1 MEKESSGDLRGADI
15 SCFSASVRRWFASV
29 EVNCRGILNRIFFA
43 ENLIRMRVF
52 VAGWVPGAFA
62 LLVGAALCRP
72 AAAQT
77 RPDTL
82 TGRAHP
88 LAEVAVVAERT
99 TRYAVGTTRYALDSA
114 ALSQFRGSTLAEAL
128 AARTPIYFKNY
139 GPGQLASISIR
150 GTSARHTAVIWN
162 GVNINFSSL
171 GESDFSLLPVGGN
184 TQVTVQPGPGSALY
198 GTGAVGG
205 AVLLSGQ
212 PRFGTGLR
220 GSVQAEAG
228 SFGLAAGSAEASYG
242 TARVALRT
250 TGLYRTAQ
258 NDFVLPERY
267 TGTPGLRQQNA
278 AFQQWNFTQDLRLR
292 VGRDGQLLA
301 AVWLTGADRQIQAV
315 LGMANRH
322 GRELDRSTRLLTEY
336 RHRRGRYEGLV
347 RVAYLQDGIR
357 YGDDTLE
364 PQYSDLRTTQAQTEH
379 TLSFGP
385 RASLRLGGE
394 AQHFAATVDGYA
406 RPITENRFAAFALF
420 RYDPRP
426 ALRLSLNLRQAA
438 VPDQRPPLAPALG
451 LEWDLLPEPTAAADA
466 VASRQLTVRASAAR
480 SYRAATLNE
489 RYWPTG
495 NPFIRPETGW
505 GYEAGLRYEA
515 APLGPGRWRTELTA
529 HRQLVDNWVQW
540 VPTAIGFSP
549 RNLRLVLAQGLE
561 LSSSL
566 ERQWR
571 QWQGTVRGTYAL
583 TQARKQQGYAA
594 DAEPIGNQLAYVP
607 LHAAT
612 ASAEATWRG
621 HWLLSTGASFSS
633 FRYIRA
639 GADDFLPAYW
649 LVQAGLGRHFDTGPV
664 RLTLL
669 VQGHNLANARY
680 QTYLNHAMPPRSVLV
695 SLRLARR

>member
-1 MEKESSGDLRGADI
+1 
-15 SCFSASVRRWFASV
+15 
-29 EVNCRGILNRIFFA
+29 
-43 ENLIRMRVF
+43 MRVF
-52 VAGWVPGAFA
+52 VAASGRGLV
-62 LLVGAALCRP
+62 LLAGLGLCAP

-82 TGRAHP
+82 TTRPHA

-99 TRYAVGTTRYALDSA
+99 SRYAVGTTRYALDSA

-150 GTSARHTAVIWN
+150 GTSARHTAVLWN

-171 GESDFSLLPVGGN
+171 GEADFSLLPVGGA
-184 TQVTVQPGPGSALY
+184 TQITVQPGPGSALY

-212 PRFGTGLR
+212 PGFGGGLR
-220 GSVQAEAG
+220 GSVQADAG

-258 NDFVLPERY
+258 NDFILPERY

-278 AFQQWNFTQDLRLR
+278 AFQQWNFTQDVRLQ
-292 VGRDGQLLA
+292 VGQRGQLLA
-301 AVWLTGADRQIQAV
+301 AAWLSGADRQIQAV

-322 GRELDRSTRLLTEY
+322 GREQDHSTRLLAEY
-336 RHRRGRYEGLV
+336 RHRQGIYEGLV
-347 RVAYLQDGIR
+347 RVAYVRDGIR

-364 PQYSDLRTTQAQTEH
+364 PQDSDLQTTQVQTEH
-379 TLSFGP
+379 TLNLGP
-385 RASLRLGGE
+385 RASLRLGAE
-394 AQHFAATVDGYA
+394 AQHFAATVDGYTA
-406 RPITENRFAAFALF
+406 PITENRFAGFALL

-438 VPDQRPPLAPALG
+438 VPDQHPPLAPALG
-451 LEWDLLPEPTAAADA
+451 LEWDLLPEALADATAAG
-466 VASRQLTVRASAAR
+466 SQLTFRASGAR

-495 NPFIRPETGW
+495 NPNVLPETGW

-515 APLGPGRWRTELTA
+515 APARLGRWRTELTA

-540 VPTAIGFSP
+540 VPTPIGFSP

-561 LSSSL
+561 LSSRL
-566 ERQWR
+566 EQRWR
-571 QWQGTVRGTYAL
+571 QWQGTVRATYAL

-594 DAEPIGNQLAYVP
+594 DAEPVGNQLMYVP

-621 HWLLSTGASFSS
+621 HWLLSAGSSFSS
-633 FRYIRA
+633 FRYTTA
-639 GADDFLPAYW
+639 EATEFLPGYW
-649 LVQAGLGRHFDTGPV
+649 LAQAGLGRHFDYGAARV
-664 RLTLL
+664 TLL
-669 VQGHNLANARY
+669 VQGYNLTNVTY
-680 QTYLNHAMPPRSVLV
+680 QTYLNHALPPRSVLV

>member
-1 MEKESSGDLRGADI
+1 MRI
-15 SCFSASVRRWFASV
+15 S
-29 EVNCRGILNRIFFA
+29 
-43 ENLIRMRVF
+43 
-52 VAGWVPGAFA
+52 VAVGVPPALA
-62 LLVGAALCRP
+62 LLLGAVLSRP

-99 TRYAVGTTRYALDSA
+99 TRYAVGTTHYALDSA

-139 GPGQLASISIR
+139 GPGQLASVSIR
-150 GTSARHTAVIWN
+150 GTSARHTAVLWN
-162 GVNINFSSL
+162 GVNINSSSL
-171 GESDFSLLPVGGN
+171 GEIDFSLLAVGGN

-242 TARVALRT
+242 TARLALRT

-267 TGTPGLRQQNA
+267 TGTRGLRQQNA

-292 VGRDGQLLA
+292 VGRGGELLA
-301 AVWLTGADRQIQAV
+301 AAWLTGADRQIQAV

-322 GRELDRSTRLLTEY
+322 GRELDRNTRLLTEY

-347 RVAYLQDGIR
+347 RVAYVQDGIR

-364 PQYSDLRTTQAQTEH
+364 PQYSALRTTQAQTEH

-406 RPITENRFAAFALF
+406 RPIAENRFATFALF

-438 VPDQRPPLAPALG
+438 VPAQRPPLAPALG
-451 LEWDLLPEPTAAADA
+451 LEWDLLPEPTAKAAA
-466 VASRQLTVRASAAR
+466 ASRQLTLRASAAR

-495 NPFIRPETGW
+495 NPFIQPETGW
-505 GYEAGLRYEA
+505 GYETGLRYEA
-515 APLGPGRWRTELTA
+515 APVGLGRWRTELTA

-549 RNLRLVLAQGLE
+549 RNLRLVRTQGLE
-561 LSSSL
+561 LTTSL
-566 ERQWR
+566 ERQGR
-571 QWQGTVRGTYAL
+571 QWQGSVRATYAL
-583 TQARKQQGYAA
+583 LQARKQQGYAA

-607 LHAAT
+607 MHAAT

-633 FRYIRA
+633 FRFTTA
-639 GADDFLPAYW
+639 GADDFLPAYG
-649 LVQAGLGRHFDTGPV
+649 LVQAGLGRHFDAGPV

-669 VQGHNLANARY
+669 VQGYNLANAPY
-680 QTYLNHAMPPRSVLV
+680 QTYLNHAMPPRSVLT
-695 SLRLARR
+695 SLRLAHR